1 MADIEKFTPKEWNQ
15 MDLSHEVSLDTCF
28 CLKTLPPRQGAIFGY
43 KGAPPSMKFSR
54 ILNSSV
60 F

>member
-43 KGAPPSMKFSR
+43 KGAPPR
-54 ILNSSV
+54 
-60 F
+60 